1 MNDYIVIVFEVTF
14 TIVCV
19 YLVTYLT
26 GLLLHRMPD
35 IIDSIIYLFHY
46 IRELRNSKRK

>member
-26 GLLLHRMPD
+26 GLLLYRMPD
-35 IIDSIIYLFHY
+35 VIDSIIYLFHY
-46 IRELRNSKRK
+46 IRELRNNKKK